1 MSEIQFWI
9 KNPNDQFDDFNTR
22 IATNIGFAFYSGF
35 SQKDHTVNLF
45 NDHTTAYDSKY
56 LISDVNNVKFI
67 TSSTAQVDEFY
78 STNSKSSVNLKLSKS
93 PYDVT
98 QVLSLLNIPNVSSTL
113 NMRFVSS
120 SSVNVQN
127 ASIKIA
133 SIDDSSQTPTS
144 CNFKIA
150 QIMHPEIS
158 AVGAIGS
165 GDSSWTDVPADSSS
179 SAKTLTDN
187 PGISGIG
194 TGVSSIRHDWYI
206 AISGRSTDIGGQNSQ
221 IIFSVEYL

>member
-1 MSEIQFWI
+1 MSDIQFWI
-9 KNPNDQFDDFNTR
+9 KNPNDQFDDFNTQ
-22 IATNIGFAFYSGF
+22 IATNVGFAFYSGF
-35 SQKDHTVNLF
+35 SHTEHTVNLF

-56 LISDVNNVKFI
+56 LVSDVNNVKFI
-67 TSSTAQVDEFY
+67 TSGTAQVNEFY
-78 STNSKSSVNLKLSKS
+78 STNLQSSVNLTSSKS

-98 QVLSLLNIPNVSSTL
+98 QVLSLLNVPNVSSTL

-133 SIDDSSQTPTS
+133 SITDTSKTPTS

-150 QIMHPEIS
+150 QIMHPEVS
-158 AVGAIGS
+158 ALGSLGS
-165 GDSSWTDVPADSSS
+165 GDSSWIDVPASTGSV
-179 SAKTLTDN
+179 AKSLSDN

-221 IIFSVEYL
+221 MIFSVEYL